1 MLTLLL
7 MLTLNP
13 EVVKTAQVA
22 LDEVTNGER
31 LLTLE
36 DRPNLPYI
44 DCIVKEVYRLDNCTF
59 DIYSFR

>member
-13 EVVKTAQVA
+13 EVVETAQVA

-44 DCIVKEVYRLDNCTF
+44 DCIVKEAYRYVIC
-59 DIYSFR
+59 YSISAFL

>member
-44 DCIVKEVYRLDNCTF
+44 DCIVKEAYRYVIC
-59 DIYSFR
+59 

>member
-44 DCIVKEVYRLDNCTF
+44 DCIVKEAYRYVICKSINTF
-59 DIYSFR
+59 L

>member
-44 DCIVKEVYRLDNCTF
+44 DCIVKEAYRYVICYFVNAFL
-59 DIYSFR
+59 